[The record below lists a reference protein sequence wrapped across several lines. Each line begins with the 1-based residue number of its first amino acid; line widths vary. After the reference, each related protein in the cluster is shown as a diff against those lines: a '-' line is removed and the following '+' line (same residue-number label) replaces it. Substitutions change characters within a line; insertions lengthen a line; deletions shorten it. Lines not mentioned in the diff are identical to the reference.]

1 MSHADSITLLNL
13 EFNSSCNL
21 RCKWCS
27 LDHGKERKVMPR
39 EVLEKVMEEVGS
51 GVFKNLRR
59 IDLHNGGE
67 TLLHPDLP
75 GMLSVI
81 RRHRPSIP
89 SSVTIGL
96 LTNGML
102 LTPKVSE
109 QICRSRAVTQVRF
122 SIDGGSPA
130 AFEYIRKGAKWDV
143 VRRNVQSFM
152 EINRRSK
159 VPVQT
164 EIICMIPA
172 EGVPDN
178 KLDPDFAAL
187 LQLADKVS
195 VRNPHNWDGSVDL
208 GVDDSGYRVIAEQRL
223 GEVCFLLQK
232 NLVVLP
238 DGKVT
243 VCCNDLNERG
253 VFGSVLENTLGELA
267 AHPVR
272 QAMIRAFKEG
282 RKDEI
287 ELCRGCTGFYAPNP
301 GGK

>member
-1 MSHADSITLLNL
+1 MFNL

-21 RCKWCS
+21 RCKWCA
-27 LDHGKERKVMPR
+27 LDHGKERKIMPR
-39 EVLEKVMEEVGS
+39 EVLEKVMQELGS

-130 AFEYIRKGAKWDV
+130 AFESIRKGAKWEV
-143 VRRNVQSFM
+143 VRRNVEAFM
-152 EINRRSK
+152 EINRRAK
-159 VPVQT
+159 EPVQT

-172 EGVPDN
+172 EGLPDGGMA
-178 KLDPDFAAL
+178 PEFAAL

-208 GVDDSGYRVIAEQRL
+208 GVDDSGYQVIAEQRV

-238 DGKVT
+238 EGKVT

-253 VFGSVLENTLGELA
+253 VFGSVLESTLEELA
-267 AHPVR
+267 AHPTR
-272 QAMIRAFKEG
+272 LEMIRAFKEG
-282 RKDEI
+282 RKDEL
-287 ELCRGCTGFYAPNP
+287 ELCKGCTGFYAP
-301 GGK
+301 

>member
-1 MSHADSITLLNL
+1 MLYADSITLLNL

-21 RCKWCS
+21 RCQWCS
-27 LDHGKERKVMPR
+27 LDHTKERKVMSR
-39 EVLEKVMEEVGS
+39 AVLEKVMQELSS
-51 GVFKNLRR
+51 GVFRNLRR

-81 RRHRPSIP
+81 RRYRPSIP

-96 LTNGML
+96 LTNCML

-130 AFEYIRKGAKWDV
+130 AFESIRKGAKWDV
-143 VRRNVQSFM
+143 VRRNVQAFM
-152 EINRRSK
+152 DINSRAK
-159 VPVQT
+159 EPVRT

-172 EGVPDN
+172 EGLPGGAM
-178 KLDPDFAAL
+178 DPEFAAL

-208 GVDDSGYRVIAEQRL
+208 GVDDNGYQVIAEQRV

-232 NLVVLP
+232 NLVILP
-238 DGKVT
+238 EGRVT

-253 VFGSVLENTLGELA
+253 VFGSVLDNTLEELA
-267 AHPVR
+267 AHPTR
-272 QAMIRAFKEG
+272 LEMIRAFEEG

-287 ELCRGCTGFYAPNP
+287 DLCKGCTGFYAP
-301 GGK
+301 

>member
-21 RCKWCS
+21 RCQWCA
-27 LDHGKERKVMPR
+27 LDHSKERKTMPR
-39 EVLEKVMEEVGS
+39 EVLEKVMQELEAGA
-51 GVFKNLRR
+51 FKNLRR

-81 RRHRPSIP
+81 RRHRSFLPPS
-89 SSVTIGL
+89 VNIGL

-122 SIDGGSPA
+122 SIDGGTPA
-130 AFEYIRKGAKWDV
+130 AFESIRKGAKWDV
-143 VRRNVQSFM
+143 VRRNVQTFLD
-152 EINRRSK
+152 INSRSK
-159 VPVQT
+159 EPVQT

-172 EGVPDN
+172 EGIPGGEMEPEF
-178 KLDPDFAAL
+178 LAL

-208 GVDDSGYRVIAEQRL
+208 GVDDSGYRVIAEQRV

-232 NLVVLP
+232 NMVILP

-253 VFGSVLENTLGELA
+253 VFGSVLDNSLEELA
-267 AHPVR
+267 AHPTR
-272 QAMIRAFKEG
+272 LEMIRAFKEG
-282 RKDEI
+282 RKDEL
-287 ELCRGCTGFYAPNP
+287 ELCKGCSGFYAP
-301 GGK
+301 